1 MPKTSFFV
9 PLTTPETFSAEDY
22 PEQALLMANV
32 FHSIFADAEK
42 VRVLTKKVPLTC
54 CHTEVE
60 ITQNGGLVG
69 RAVVDLESQVRVGL
83 DKTKLSQMMKSSA
96 AWSEMKVE
104 KRLVPIENLEQ
115 AGQRMPEVAT
125 VVA

>member
-9 PLTTPETFSAEDY
+9 SLSTPQTFGAAEY
-22 PEQALLMANV
+22 PEQASLMANV
-32 FHSIFADAEK
+32 FTSIFADSEK
-42 VRVLTKKVPLTC
+42 MRVLTKKVPLTC

-60 ITQNGGLVG
+60 VSQQSGLIG
-69 RAVVDLESQVRVGL
+69 RAVVDLESTVRVGL
-83 DKTKLSQMMKSSA
+83 DKTKLSQMLKSSA

-104 KRLVPIENLEQ
+104 KRLVPIETLEQ
-115 AGQRMPEVAT
+115 AGHVVTEEA